1 VSEKVGTA
9 LEEDDVAD
17 IGQAMQDVQELA
29 DIVEVQLGGWLVQD
43 VQGPAGAPFAE
54 FPRELH
60 PLRLPARERGS
71 RLAQFEV
78 AQADLAQETEP
89 FLQLLLDA
97 AGRSHD
103 VFRWAGRGGAG

>member
-1 VSEKVGTA
+1 
-9 LEEDDVAD
+9 
-17 IGQAMQDVQELA
+17 MQDVQELA
-29 DIVEVQLGGWLVQD
+29 DIVEEQLGGWLVQD

-78 AQADLAQETEP
+78 AQADLGQETNLSYNSFWMP
-89 FLQLLLDA
+89 
-97 AGRSHD
+97 
-103 VFRWAGRGGAG
+103 RGGLTMSSVGRAAVAQVECLRRQT